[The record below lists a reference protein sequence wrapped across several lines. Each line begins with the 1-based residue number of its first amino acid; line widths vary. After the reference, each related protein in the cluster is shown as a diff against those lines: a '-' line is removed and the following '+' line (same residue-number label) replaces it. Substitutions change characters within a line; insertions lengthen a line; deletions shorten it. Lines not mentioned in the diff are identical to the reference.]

1 MDELHQP
8 VDNVLVA
15 MDIQPAYGGRSI
27 GMIAAHCLRE
37 ADGRAFRLIKRRALD
52 DGVAFRPSQGRGP
65 YLPHIVHCLA
75 SRFFVFAYPQKAGS
89 KCPPSP
95 EEESRLSAMARV
107 GPLDPPGP

>member
-65 YLPHIVHCLA
+65 YLTHIVHCLR
-75 SRFFVFAYPQKAGS
+75 S
-89 KCPPSP
+89 
-95 EEESRLSAMARV
+95 EERRV
-107 GPLDPPGP
+107 GKECDSTCGSQWVRYHKNTNTI